1 MVKLSKT
8 RKTRKLKKS
17 KVLKRKSVSQKG
29 GVINLNN
36 DEPNDLNPFQCP
48 ITLEL
53 MIDPVVASD
62 GNTYERQAIQNVL
75 NRTRISPISREELL
89 PTLYPCRSLKTITD
103 MIAEN
108 NVDFRNQYEEAR
120 NALNLTPPV
129 QVPQNQNQN
138 SFTNETL
145 RTAVRA
151 YINNATRD
159 ETIQRYGEI
168 GTWNVS
174 NVNDMYRMFYQFR
187 YFNEPLNSWN
197 VSNVT
202 NMEKMFKFANSF
214 NQPLNSWN
222 VSNVTN
228 MNNMFGDAN
237 LFNQELNSWNV
248 SNMSNMGGMFLDAQS
263 FNQPL
268 NSWDVSNVTNME
280 IMFYY
285 ARSFNQPLNSWNVSN
300 VQNMVMMFYNAES
313 FNEPLNSWNVSK
325 ATNMDRMFSY
335 AGSFNQELDDWNVS
349 NVQDMSDM
357 FRDSGMSSN
366 TPSWYRR

>member
-8 RKTRKLKKS
+8 RKTRKTRKS
-17 KVLKRKSVSQKG
+17 KVLKRKSQKG

-62 GNTYERQAIQNVL
+62 GNTYERRAIQGVL
-75 NRTRISPISREELL
+75 NTTGKSPITREDLTPNL
-89 PTLYPCRSLKTITD
+89 HPCRSLKTIMD
-103 MIAEN
+103 LISEN

-138 SFTNETL
+138 QNSFTNETL

-151 YINNATRD
+151 YINNATRGQ
-159 ETIQRYGEI
+159 TVHRYGEI

-174 NVNDMYRMFYQFR
+174 NVTSMRRMFYQFR

-197 VSNVT
+197 VSNVSD
-202 NMEKMFKFANSF
+202 MGEMFKFANFF

-237 LFNQELNSWNV
+237 
-248 SNMSNMGGMFLDAQS
+248 
-263 FNQPL
+263 
-268 NSWDVSNVTNME
+268 
-280 IMFYY
+280 
-285 ARSFNQPLNSWNVSN
+285 SFNQPLNSWNVSN
-300 VQNMVMMFYNAES
+300 VQDIRNMFYRANS
-313 FNEPLNSWNVSK
+313 FNQPLNSWNVSNVQDIR
-325 ATNMDRMFSY
+325 NMFYR
-335 AGSFNQELDDWNVS
+335 ANSFNQPLNSWNVS

-357 FRDSGMSSN
+357 FNDSGMSSN